1 MSLDILGT
9 AEAARLLGVHKV
21 TISRWIREGTL
32 TPDVRLECG
41 PIFRRATIMRRKQK
55 DSTP

>member
-9 AEAARLLGVHKV
+9 AEAAELLNVHKV

-32 TPDVRLECG
+32 TPDKRLECG
-41 PIFRRATIMRRKQK
+41 PIFRRATIMRQKFK